1 MGLLSEVYVIVSR
14 MYKSMSNREVK
25 IQVVYESE
33 MIFNT
38 NYYNEGLIK
47 IIYEDGNKICVVCIW
62 VYSIVQTQIP
72 PSFGIQG
79 CQDSRMQFA
88 EGLILDGVPYHISKW
103 K

>member
-1 MGLLSEVYVIVSR
+1 MIVSR

-47 IIYEDGNKICVVCIW
+47 IIYEDGNKICVVCI
-62 VYSIVQTQIP
+62 
-72 PSFGIQG
+72 
-79 CQDSRMQFA
+79 
-88 EGLILDGVPYHISKW
+88 
-103 K
+103 